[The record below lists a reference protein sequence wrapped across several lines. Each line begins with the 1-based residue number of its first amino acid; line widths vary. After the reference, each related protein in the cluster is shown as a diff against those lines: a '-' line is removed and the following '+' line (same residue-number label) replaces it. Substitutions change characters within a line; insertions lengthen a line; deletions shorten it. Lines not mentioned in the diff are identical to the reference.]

1 MLSSSR
7 FENFAPYWTKE
18 VQNAWEAFLGDMLDD
33 DPTTYASPHQPWR
46 DVQSMLK
53 NLNITSFGSGLTPFQ
68 LANHLSALK
77 IINPPTVLD
86 IADWIYNN
94 PKLGAFCGLKDLGF
108 SVSQKNLM
116 SVRAAFTCIYCFF
129 EEHLTEQDK
138 SLLYFGPV
146 FMEHI
151 LYKIPRWKAHL
162 TDEDVGGRLE
172 DLTAMEIE
180 KNHLWIPG
188 ENFMTNLAFPTP
200 LTISSTWLEQ
210 TIELFSSSIST
221 T

>member
-1 MLSSSR
+1 
-7 FENFAPYWTKE
+7 
-18 VQNAWEAFLGDMLDD
+18 
-33 DPTTYASPHQPWR
+33 
-46 DVQSMLK
+46 
-53 NLNITSFGSGLTPFQ
+53 
-68 LANHLSALK
+68 
-77 IINPPTVLD
+77 
-86 IADWIYNN
+86 
-94 PKLGAFCGLKDLGF
+94 
-108 SVSQKNLM
+108 M